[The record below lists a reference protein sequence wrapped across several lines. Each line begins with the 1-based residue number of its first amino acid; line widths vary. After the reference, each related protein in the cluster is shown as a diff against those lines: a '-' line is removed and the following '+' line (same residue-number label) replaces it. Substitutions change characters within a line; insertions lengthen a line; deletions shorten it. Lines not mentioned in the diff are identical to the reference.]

1 MRATATA
8 LLLGLIYTAPAAAQ
22 VSATA
27 SPVSNSSGSVV
38 NQAVQITPGQYQ
50 KFSFGSGIQCDGATL
65 NISPFVSGVHSW
77 GRPNNEYYEEPVYDN
92 SDNYGLTDPE
102 TGLDGPDGIPDNPG
116 KVLFMKPM
124 RTGYRSNYSNNFG
137 ITATI
142 SVPLDRRAINMCL
155 KAAEKQVALYE
166 QSLADKRLNYEMGR
180 LSACAKALRE
190 GYGFSNNSPFKAICA
205 DVVLKPI
212 PFKDHTHEI
221 IYPQPDVK
229 PLVRDSDLVAP
240 GSAPVK
246 IPVSPFSKEASSR
259 PSS

>member
-1 MRATATA
+1 
-8 LLLGLIYTAPAAAQ
+8 
-22 VSATA
+22 
-27 SPVSNSSGSVV
+27 
-38 NQAVQITPGQYQ
+38 
-50 KFSFGSGIQCDGATL
+50 
-65 NISPFVSGVHSW
+65 
-77 GRPNNEYYEEPVYDN
+77 
-92 SDNYGLTDPE
+92 
-102 TGLDGPDGIPDNPG
+102 
-116 KVLFMKPM
+116 M

-190 GYGFSNNSPFKAICA
+190 GYGFSSNSPFKAICA

-240 GSAPVK
+240 GSVPVK
-246 IPVSPFSKEASSR
+246 IPVSPFSKEAS
-259 PSS
+259 